1 MANNLDF
8 VASQFHSPDI
18 SLPPTWFESRITLE
32 QIRKSFLTSQKEI
45 RIASGFFT
53 IKGWGLIRRHTEGKR
68 VYLLVGID
76 EPGEER
82 AKMALVQEIMRH
94 LATGIDFGRRQSVS
108 DLIIRMEQRDLSIV
122 DARASAHHGKL
133 YIVDRHTAINASANT
148 TGHGFLDQIESG
160 GLYAPSVIER
170 FVSDYENKHGVQMD
184 SVIIEAL
191 HHFVESQV
199 ANFIQKFDQYFAT
212 AADIT
217 QSLLEAL
224 KRWQRLVEPW
234 DIYLKT
240 ILALEQL
247 KPIQTSYSKQP
258 VPYQR
263 DMIAQSLRQIR
274 QHGGSMLVASTG
286 LGKTVM
292 GTLIAMQ
299 LRAEDLIDKVIIICP
314 LPVRR
319 AWQREMRDASIYA
332 DYFTLQT
339 LDREDEQHASDLEN
353 WEEIVDDVCQGRG
366 RYLLILDES
375 HQLRKRYPDEFSNRR
390 YRQEDKKERKAFTR
404 INQLVNQLGNLERVK
419 VLLLSGSP
427 YATHVDNL
435 NTQLYLLPHTSDIP
449 VLLPELEGA
458 LAWKITDTNKFLNLP
473 VTHQLTAPHV
483 AKYYTDQDTQGCYL
497 KFGDQKKYFPNNVV
511 LHSLYFF
518 LPFENE
524 LGAILSSGYFD
535 LNTKHPIYRQNI
547 ATQIKVAW
555 GSSPRELKEM
565 LERVCDTPGGANEF
579 DFAKKE
585 KSAFIFD
592 REQRQA
598 VLNPLIQQLRE
609 LTFEQDD
616 KLGSLLLILGN
627 HCPQEKVIIFC
638 ERHATAYYLEQ
649 ALTQLTP
656 SLRVFCTIVQHC
668 SQKNQRVLVK
678 YKTKKLK
685 DIQKAIAKFAPVAN
699 NAVDKY
705 QETYEVFITTDAF
718 GIGIDMQ
725 DASVVIN
732 YDMAWTAIEPN
743 QRAGRILRP
752 WQLPRTVQLYTFIPT
767 VEEQTEL
774 RWELLNISQ
783 RWQNLMQRH
792 AESRKLTDLPVLTT
806 NAQQEIDMPEFA
818 SNTRVTIESG
828 KLVWERTD
836 DEGVSSYYQHTQKLH
851 SHREYA
857 QNLDSDLVSALTYSG
872 ESVLLYLLLKHQEE
886 YYILLYDPEKEEIR
900 SPKPEYLLSLI
911 ACTRETEVAM
921 VDVEQVEALSNAGI
935 RAWCQQQSFPE
946 EEVIRECTLYLKPES
961 AGDEFKDWL
970 KVQQM

>member
-1 MANNLDF
+1 MPHNLDF
-8 VASQFHSPDI
+8 ITSQS
-18 SLPPTWFESRITLE
+18 TWFEPRITLDK
-32 QIRKSFLTSQKEI
+32 IRESFSTSQKEI

-94 LATGIDFGRRQSVS
+94 LATGVDFGRRQSVS
-108 DLIIRMEQRDLSIV
+108 DLIIRMEQRELSIV

-133 YIVDRHTAINASANT
+133 YIVDHHTAINASANT
-148 TGHGFLDQIESG
+148 TGYGFLDQIESG
-160 GLYAPSVIER
+160 GLYAPSVIEGW
-170 FVSDYENKHGVQMD
+170 VLDYENKHGVQMD
-184 SVIIEAL
+184 SVIIEEL
-191 HHFVESQV
+191 HRFVESQV
-199 ANFIQKFDQYFAT
+199 ANFIHKFNHYFAN

-224 KRWQRLVEPW
+224 KCWQRLVEPW

-274 QHGGSMLVASTG
+274 LYGGSMLVASTG

-292 GTLIAMQ
+292 GTLIAIQ
-299 LRAEDLIDKVIIICP
+299 LRAEDLIDKVIVICP

-339 LDREDEQHASDLEN
+339 LDREDEQYASDLED
-353 WEEIVDDVCQGRG
+353 WKEIVDDVCQGRG

-375 HQLRKRYPDEFSNRR
+375 HQLRRRYPDEFSNRR
-390 YRQEDKKERKAFTR
+390 HRQEDKKERKAFTR

-435 NTQLYLLPHTSDIP
+435 NTQLYLLPHTSDSP
-449 VLLPELEGA
+449 VLLPEWIDGA
-458 LAWKITDTNKFLNLP
+458 SAWKIPDTNEFLKLP

-483 AKYYTDQDTQGCYL
+483 AKYYTEKDTQGCYL
-497 KFGDQKKYFPNNVV
+497 NFGDQKKYFPDNVV

-518 LPFENE
+518 LLFENE
-524 LGAILSSGYFD
+524 LGAILSQGYFD
-535 LNTKHPIYRQNI
+535 LNTKHPIYRKNI
-547 ATQIKVAW
+547 ANQIKVAW
-555 GSSPRELKEM
+555 GSSPRELQEM
-565 LERVCDTPGGANEF
+565 LERVGDTPGGAKEF

-598 VLNPLIQQLRE
+598 VLNPVIQQLRE

-627 HCPQEKVIIFC
+627 HCPQEKVIVFC

-656 SLRVFCTIVQHC
+656 SLRVFCTIVQRR
-668 SQKNQRVLVK
+668 SQKNQQVLVK
-678 YKTKKLK
+678 YEPKKLK

-828 KLVWERTD
+828 NLVWEQTD

-872 ESVLLYLLLKHQEE
+872 ESVLLYILLNYQEE
-886 YYILLYDPEKEEIR
+886 YYILLYDPDKEEMR

-935 RAWCQQQSFPE
+935 RVWCQQQSFPE

-961 AGDEFKDWL
+961 AGDEIKDWL
-970 KVQQM
+970 TAQQM

>member
-1 MANNLDF
+1 MPHNLDF
-8 VASQFHSPDI
+8 ITSQS
-18 SLPPTWFESRITLE
+18 TWFEPRITLDK
-32 QIRKSFLTSQKEI
+32 IRESFSTSQKEI

-94 LATGIDFGRRQSVS
+94 LATGVDFGRRQSVS
-108 DLIIRMEQRDLSIV
+108 DLIIRMEQRELSIV

-133 YIVDRHTAINASANT
+133 YIVDHHTAINASANT
-148 TGHGFLDQIESG
+148 TGYGFLDQIESG
-160 GLYAPSVIER
+160 GLYAPSVIEGW
-170 FVSDYENKHGVQMD
+170 VLDYENKHGVQMD
-184 SVIIEAL
+184 SVIIEEL
-191 HHFVESQV
+191 HRFVESQV
-199 ANFIQKFDQYFAT
+199 ANFIHKFNHYFAN

-224 KRWQRLVEPW
+224 KCWQRLVEPW

-274 QHGGSMLVASTG
+274 LYGGSMLVASTG

-292 GTLIAMQ
+292 GTLIAIQ
-299 LRAEDLIDKVIIICP
+299 LRAEDLIDKVIVICP

-339 LDREDEQHASDLEN
+339 LDREDEQYASDLED
-353 WEEIVDDVCQGRG
+353 WKEIVDDVCQGRG

-375 HQLRKRYPDEFSNRR
+375 HQLRRRYPDEFSNRR
-390 YRQEDKKERKAFTR
+390 HRQEDKKERKAFTR

-435 NTQLYLLPHTSDIP
+435 NTQLYLLPHTSDSP
-449 VLLPELEGA
+449 VLLPEWIDGA
-458 LAWKITDTNKFLNLP
+458 SAWKIPDTNEFLKLP

-483 AKYYTDQDTQGCYL
+483 AKYYTEKDTQGCYL
-497 KFGDQKKYFPNNVV
+497 NFGDQKKYFPDNVV
-511 LHSLYFF
+511 LHSLYF
-518 LPFENE
+518 
-524 LGAILSSGYFD
+524 Y
-535 LNTKHPIYRQNI
+535 
-547 ATQIKVAW
+547 
-555 GSSPRELKEM
+555 
-565 LERVCDTPGGANEF
+565 
-579 DFAKKE
+579 
-585 KSAFIFD
+585 
-592 REQRQA
+592 
-598 VLNPLIQQLRE
+598 QQ
-609 LTFEQDD
+609 
-616 KLGSLLLILGN
+616 
-627 HCPQEKVIIFC
+627 
-638 ERHATAYYLEQ
+638 
-649 ALTQLTP
+649 
-656 SLRVFCTIVQHC
+656 
-668 SQKNQRVLVK
+668 VLVK
-678 YKTKKLK
+678 YEPKKLK

-828 KLVWERTD
+828 NLVWEQTD

-872 ESVLLYLLLKHQEE
+872 ESVLLYILLKYQEE
-886 YYILLYDPEKEEIR
+886 YYILLYDPDKEEMR

-935 RAWCQQQSFPE
+935 RVWCQQQSFPE

-961 AGDEFKDWL
+961 AGDEIKDWL
-970 KVQQM
+970 TAQQM